1 MTTKVGPKGQIVISK
16 EIHDR
21 FGIQTGW
28 QALQRVSG
36 DHVEIYFLPPEHNKS
51 LKGSLSRY
59 TKVKITT
66 DREWTEAREKAWVAS
81 TVSDTGIREKTA

>member
-16 EIHDR
+16 EIRDR

-66 DREWTEAREKAWVAS
+66 DREWTGAREKAWVAS
-81 TVSDTGIREKTA
+81 TVSDTAIREKTA